1 LIADPQL
8 PYFIR
13 WVSEPSVLPS
23 ALPSEVTLVELD
35 IAGSRA
41 RVEQWLG
48 CSVDEVSETVN
59 LKFESPSGY
68 PGLTAISVDAPKG
81 RIRI

>member
-1 LIADPQL
+1 LPAETTLI
-8 PYFIR
+8 
-13 WVSEPSVLPS
+13 
-23 ALPSEVTLVELD
+23 ELD

-48 CSVDEVSETVN
+48 CSVDAVSESVT

-68 PGLTAISVDAPKG
+68 PGLIAVTVDGPNG
-81 RIRI
+81 RVRI